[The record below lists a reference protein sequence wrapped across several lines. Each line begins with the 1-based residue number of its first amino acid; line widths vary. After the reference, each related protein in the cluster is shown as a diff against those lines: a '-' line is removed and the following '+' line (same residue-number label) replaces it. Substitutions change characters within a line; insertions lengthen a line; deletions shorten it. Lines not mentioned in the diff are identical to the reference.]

1 MVRRVVFTAVVVLL
15 SAYLAAGGPQS
26 QSAGSVAPAQPA
38 NPPTAGPPIGSIGMQ
53 FQTGNQPPERVTKI
67 VVDGV
72 IEGGPAAQAGLQ
84 AGDIITSADG
94 RAAANAAEFVSAI
107 QAHAIGST
115 VTIGYERN
123 GQQLDASV
131 TVVDRKQLWTA
142 WFARSSQAEQSAGER
157 EENGA
162 QLTLRRSLSAVIV
175 GLQSNP
181 EAIVIDP
188 IHCNFNFDSFEFSAK
203 FSKHGDFQQYK
214 LDLKTLPRVFPKRGF
229 GGMYRV
235 KDEAGN
241 DLPKPL
247 DHLWWHPRD
256 QHAQAN
262 AESMA
267 NALNHLRYLAGDR
280 NIMALRNFEDA
291 AGIWSTL
298 SPKPPVP
305 EAVREERLLAENA
318 FKEGKTEEALYH
330 YERGVEFDPLWPEG
344 RFNAAVIAA
353 ELTFYAEAVE
363 YMRAYLEL
371 APDAPD
377 AQSAR
382 DQMVI
387 WNDKLRQL
395 RSK

>member
-1 MVRRVVFTAVVVLL
+1 MVRRVVSTAVVVLL
-15 SAYLAAGGPQS
+15 SAYLAATGPHG
-26 QSAGSVAPAQPA
+26 QSAGGAAPAQPA
-38 NPPTAGPPIGSIGMQ
+38 NPPAAGPPIGSIGMQ
-53 FQTGNQPPERVTKI
+53 FQTGNEPPERVTKI
-67 VVDGV
+67 VVMNV
-72 IEGGPAAQAGLQ
+72 IEGGPAAQSGLL
-84 AGDIITSADG
+84 AGDTITSADG
-94 RAAANAAEFVSAI
+94 HAAANIAEFVSAI
-107 QAHAIGST
+107 KAHGIGST

-123 GQQLDASV
+123 GQPFETSV
-131 TVVDRKQLWTA
+131 KVVDRNQLWTA
-142 WFARSSQAEQSAGER
+142 WLMNGSQAEQSASER
-157 EENGA
+157 PQSDA
-162 QLTLRRSLSAVIV
+162 QLTLRRALSAVIA

-188 IHCNFNFDSFEFSAK
+188 IHCNFSFDTLDFGAK
-203 FSKHGDFQQYK
+203 FSRHGDFQQYK
-214 LDLKTLPRVFPKRGF
+214 LDLKALPQVFPKRGF

-256 QHAQAN
+256 PHAQAN
-262 AESMA
+262 AESLA
-267 NALNHLRYLAGDR
+267 RGLNHLRYLANDR
-280 NIMALRNFEDA
+280 NIMALRNFEQA
-291 AGIWSTL
+291 AGIWLTL

-305 EAVREERLLAENA
+305 AAVRDERLLAETA
-318 FKEGKTEEALYH
+318 FKEGKVEEALYH
-330 YERGVEFDPLWPEG
+330 YERGVELDPVWPEG
-344 RFNAAVIAA
+344 RFNAALIAA

-387 WNDKLRQL
+387 WKDKLRQL
-395 RSK
+395 TSK